1 MKLVLTI
8 GAAICSLM
16 VLSLYDLHQA
26 RNDLHQA
33 RNERAAAFRCRM
45 PPTEGDIAV
54 VTFSLRSGEIVAEC
68 HYATARTLIP
78 KKGT

>member
-16 VLSLYDLHQA
+16 VLSLY
-26 RNDLHQA
+26 DLHQA